1 MNYTKKLFK
10 KYNLDLFDYGATYQ
24 KYLDQ
29 FNDTVLFA
37 YTCETADSN
46 DVYIVTNDYDAY
58 KSPGIM
64 DDVYCND
71 YAAQEQF
78 NSLLEDIIDSRQRM
92 IDTGISPELGLIY
105 ADDFQ
110 DWIEEFAEEHFED
123 AE

>member
-24 KYLDQ
+24 KYASQ

-37 YTCETADSN
+37 YTCDTADSSE
-46 DVYIVTNDYDAY
+46 VYIVTDDYDAY
-58 KSPGIM
+58 KSPGLM
-64 DDVYCND
+64 DDVYAND